1 MASLQLQA
9 QVQCPAQLP
18 IDTAAMDNSRIEAA
32 VMRRFLQH
40 LNTRKDVQ
48 NIQLM
53 TLAGFCRNCLG
64 KWYKSAAQGEG
75 QDISSDDA
83 RQWAYSDMPSSEWK
97 QNYQLP
103 SSDLEM
109 ALFNQQQALQSDMS
123 AFREKLNN
131 NSVDF
136 SETLALVEKWYD
148 LNGTAFKNGLDNN
161 AVNNE
166 KGQNEGSLK
175 VFALGRLNGF
185 TPAQTLACF
194 GEHYRDVLATP
205 DGSDHQNI
213 RQFMIHGW
221 PGIAF
226 ESAPLALKS
235 VLKTAL

>member
-1 MASLQLQA
+1 
-9 QVQCPAQLP
+9 
-18 IDTAAMDNSRIEAA
+18 MDNNNIEAA

-64 KWYKSAAQGEG
+64 KWYKSAAQDQGLEV
-75 QDISSDDA
+75 SSDES
-83 RQWAYSDMPSSEWK
+83 RQWAYSDMEYSQWK

-103 SSDLEM
+103 SSDMQM

-123 AFREKLNN
+123 AFREKLNT
-131 NSVDF
+131 NSAQF

-148 LNGTAFKNGLDNN
+148 LHPSAFKNGLDDA
-161 AVNNE
+161 AVNNPA
-166 KGQNEGSLK
+166 GQNEGSLK

-185 TPAQTLACF
+185 TPEQALACF

-213 RQFMIHGW
+213 RQFMSHGW
-221 PGIAF
+221 PGIDFA
-226 ESAPLALKS
+226 SVPLTLK
-235 VLKTAL
+235 VVEA